1 MKSSLRLMVIL
12 ACLSV
17 QVGIAADGNAT
28 EVGAQSPST
37 PVNSPLDGR
46 TFYQLILAEIA
57 VHQSDPG
64 TGYSLLLDAARRTN
78 APELYSR
85 AVDIA
90 IRARAGDA
98 ALQAARAWQR
108 AHPTSIEA
116 AQHELEILIAL
127 NRVPESAQVLERV
140 VDLSA
145 PKERL
150 RTLERIPSLYARATD
165 RKAVAVAVEAGLRR
179 SRSDPL
185 LVAGAWAVISRTRWL
200 ASDEAGALAA
210 LQLSQAANPEYEP
223 TVRMALDM
231 LSTERP
237 LAENLVKRYLQR
249 QRASDFNIRLAYSQ
263 ALIAQDRPDEAL
275 EQLQTALEY
284 SPDRK
289 DILLAQGGILIQ
301 LHRFAEA
308 RQALEVFVTSL
319 SEQVTDDRLRQQ
331 REHALSALSQIA
343 ERQGN
348 LIEAEQWLRKID
360 PDNVSLT
367 MQARRA
373 GVLAR
378 GGDIEA
384 ARSLIRA
391 VPATNP
397 GEEKSRYIAEAQLL
411 RELKRYPAA
420 MSVLELAA
428 AAAPADTD
436 LLYEQSLV
444 AEKLGDFTRME
455 ALLRRIVEIQPSSPH
470 AYNALGY
477 SLADRNVRL
486 EEARLLIAKAVELAP
501 EDAYI
506 QDSLGWVEFRLGNHQ
521 LARKILERA
530 FQAKPDAEIAAH
542 LGEVLWTLGDR
553 DRARVTW
560 RKGLA
565 LNAENDTLLSTLR
578 RFGNPIAQPRH

>member
-12 ACLSV
+12 ACLSG
-17 QVGIAADGNAT
+17 QVGIAADSSAT
-28 EVGAQSPST
+28 DVGGPPPST
-37 PVNSPLDGR
+37 AGNSALDGR
-46 TFYQLILAEIA
+46 TFYQLVLAEIS

-64 TGYSLLLDAARRTN
+64 TGYSLLLDAARRSN
-78 APELYSR
+78 APELYRR
-85 AVDIA
+85 AVEIA

-98 ALQAARAWQR
+98 ALQATRAWQR

-140 VDLSA
+140 LDLSA
-145 PKERL
+145 PKEKL
-150 RTLERIPSLYARATD
+150 QTLERIPGLYARATD

-179 SRSDPL
+179 SRSDPT
-185 LVAGAWAVISRTRWL
+185 LVAGAWAVISRARWL
-200 ASDEAGALAA
+200 ATDEAGALAA
-210 LQLSQAANPEYEP
+210 LQLSQAANPQYEP
-223 TVRMALDM
+223 AVRMALDM
-231 LSTERP
+231 LGPERP
-237 LAENLVKRYLQR
+237 LAEKLVKRYLQR
-249 QRASDFNIRLAYSQ
+249 QHASDFNVRLAYSQ

-275 EQLQTALEY
+275 EQLQTALES

-308 RQALEVFVTSL
+308 RQALESFLSSL
-319 SEQVTDDRLRQQ
+319 SEPVTDNRLRQQ
-331 REHALSALSQIA
+331 REHALTALSQIA

-348 LIEAEQWLRKID
+348 LIEAEQWLRRID

-367 MQARRA
+367 IQARRA

-378 GGDIEA
+378 SGQIDA
-384 ARSLIRA
+384 ARSVIRA
-391 VPATNP
+391 VPASNP
-397 GEEKSRYIAEAQLL
+397 GDEKSRFIAEAQLL

-455 ALLRRIVEIQPSSPH
+455 SLLRRIVEIQPSSPH

-486 EEARLLIAKAVELAP
+486 EEARGLIAKAVELAP

-506 QDSLGWVEFRLGNHQ
+506 QDSLGWVEFRLGNHEV
-521 LARKILERA
+521 ARQILERA

-553 DRARVTW
+553 ERAKVTW

-565 LNAENDTLLSTLR
+565 LNADNDTLLSTLR
-578 RFGNPIAQPRH
+578 RFGNPIARQPH